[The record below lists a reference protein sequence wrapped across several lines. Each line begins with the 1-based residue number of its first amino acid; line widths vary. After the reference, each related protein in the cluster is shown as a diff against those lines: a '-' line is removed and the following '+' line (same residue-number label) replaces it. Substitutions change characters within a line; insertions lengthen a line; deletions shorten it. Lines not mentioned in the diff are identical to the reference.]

1 MSAPQRQ
8 GTPDT
13 SLLLSSSSGGGGS
26 APTTTNTASSPLRIS
41 QLDRIDSRSSRD
53 FAWHPHPPPMPG
65 SSPSTGGG
73 FLGPRL
79 GSSSSLGGGATGY
92 QSIDGQGLATL
103 SRSSSS
109 AADVFSAGSG
119 LLLRDGE
126 DPEGKSPRE
135 RNRRCPFVIGVAGGT
150 GETGKQIVGVLA
162 GGVQGDLQA
171 LRGEV
176 CLQSSSGICA
186 DSQLRCWSMRTVCNA
201 GTCNRAV

>member
-1 MSAPQRQ
+1 MSFLQRQ

-13 SLLLSSSSGGGGS
+13 SPLLSSSSGGGGS
-26 APTTTNTASSPLRIS
+26 APPHASSSPLRIDR
-41 QLDRIDSRSSRD
+41 LDRIDSRSSRD

-92 QSIDGQGLATL
+92 QSIEGHGLTL

-119 LLLRDGE
+119 LLLREGE
-126 DPEGKSPRE
+126 DPEGRSPRE

-150 GETGKQIVGVLA
+150 GEGRRHGKAWHAVVVISVTNCCASQSLKKRIIVERLVHA
-162 GGVQGDLQA
+162 
-171 LRGEV
+171 RT
-176 CLQSSSGICA
+176 A
-186 DSQLRCWSMRTVCNA
+186 DWYVGHS
-201 GTCNRAV
+201 

>member
-1 MSAPQRQ
+1 MTSLQQQ
-8 GTPDT
+8 GTSDATP
-13 SLLLSSSSGGGGS
+13 LLSSNGSGNSSSTGGGS
-26 APTTTNTASSPLRIS
+26 STAPTLIHAATSPLKIDRS
-41 QLDRIDSRSSRD
+41 GLDRIDSRSSRD

-92 QSIDGQGLATL
+92 QSIDGHGLATL

-119 LLLRDGE
+119 LLLREGE
-126 DPEGKSPRE
+126 DPEGRSPRE

-150 GETGKQIVGVLA
+150 GDG
-162 GGVQGDLQA
+162 
-171 LRGEV
+171 R
-176 CLQSSSGICA
+176 S
-186 DSQLRCWSMRTVCNA
+186 RCCW
-201 GTCNRAV
+201 

>member
-1 MSAPQRQ
+1 MSSLQRQ

-13 SLLLSSSSGGGGS
+13 SPLLSSSSGVGGS
-26 APTTTNTASSPLRIS
+26 APTTTNTATSPLIID
-41 QLDRIDSRSSRD
+41 QLHRIDSRSSRD

-92 QSIDGQGLATL
+92 QSIEGHGLTL

-150 GETGKQIVGVLA
+150 GERRRRS
-162 GGVQGDLQA
+162 VQEDCGLDCYCTA
-171 LRGEV
+171 SRY
-176 CLQSSSGICA
+176 
-186 DSQLRCWSMRTVCNA
+186 R
-201 GTCNRAV
+201 